1 MPIAIRQKN
10 VIKNRVILKIKT
22 ITTKFTKRLQIA
34 NKMIFI
40 ELINQKK
47 KKKKKKTEYFHTYNY
62 IIKVQKM
69 LY

>member
-1 MPIAIRQKN
+1 MPVAIRQKN

-47 KKKKKKTEYFHTYNY
+47 KKKKKTEYFHTYNY